1 MEHGIDRVTKTACR
15 NETPVKIIHE
25 INLQS
30 SKGHAMTGAKSTQ
43 SPEDM
48 KIVHYESLLF
58 NELQQVG
65 EFGPG
70 APNSTKTG
78 TLNGL
83 KLTKRD
89 VDRLLH
95 KLRKTNRLNTDSS
108 TTCHSSNDLIP
119 PAYKTGTLNG
129 LKLTKRDVDRL
140 LHKLRKTNRLNTDS
154 STTCHSSNDLIP
166 PAYLSKVLGVD
177 STIVNDWME
186 SGKIPYVTVDDK
198 AFCVSN
204 AMIRIFSD
212 EGINGVRMMND
223 VHARRVL
230 DMTETELE
238 RTELPFLTAGDG
250 TRWYGSCVIM
260 DVRKTKTRRKQ
271 EEISLASYASNGDGA
286 DHKTVREVTA
296 EPLFTV
302 DEVADLFDTSIDDI
316 LDREVSLASY
326 ASNGDGAD
334 HKTVREVTAEPLF
347 TVDEVAD
354 LFDTSIDDI
363 LDREGNHQIDWILDD
378 DLEKVYPFSEVH
390 RLEDV
395 YGPSHKLW
403 EAYPYFNKTA
413 SRSSDFP
420 RRV

>member
-1 MEHGIDRVTKTACR
+1 MVLIGSRKRRVATRCLLR
-15 NETPVKIIHE
+15 LFIE

-30 SKGHAMTGAKSTQ
+30 SKGHAMTGAKSNQ

-70 APNSTKTG
+70 APNSNKTG
-78 TLNGL
+78 KLNGL

-89 VDRLLH
+89 VDRRLH
-95 KLRKTNRLNTDSS
+95 KLRKTNRLNTGSS

-119 PAYKTGTLNG
+119 PG
-129 LKLTKRDVDRL
+129 
-140 LHKLRKTNRLNTDS
+140 
-154 STTCHSSNDLIP
+154 
-166 PAYLSKVLGVD
+166 YLSKVLGVD

-271 EEISLASYASNGDGA
+271 EEISLASYASNRDGT

-316 LDREVSLASY
+316 LDRE
-326 ASNGDGAD
+326 D
-334 HKTVREVTAEPLF
+334 
-347 TVDEVAD
+347 
-354 LFDTSIDDI
+354 
-363 LDREGNHQIDWILDD
+363 NHQIDWILDD

-403 EAYPYFNKTA
+403 KAYPYFNETA
-413 SRSSDFP
+413 SRSVDFP
-420 RRV
+420 RRA